1 MARKK
6 SEVPAGRGYHHG
18 NLRQA
23 LLDAALA
30 LIEAGEEQAVSLR
43 TVASRAGVSN
53 AAPYRHFKDREA
65 LMAAVATIGFDR
77 LLESLRQARES
88 ASEGE
93 ELLAN
98 AMAYLAFASKN
109 IGLYRVMFTEN
120 HLAIRFDDGLARSS
134 TAAFQELQDSVGA
147 HLPATGGEG
156 EAKRVATAI
165 WAGLHGTALLASGHL
180 IPVGGPREEGRAE
193 AESTAIARLLI
204 ERFSE
209 PKMPSQ
215 RRATGRS

>member
-6 SEVPAGRGYHHG
+6 SEIPAGRGYHHG

-23 LLDAALA
+23 LLDAALT
-30 LIEAGEEQAVSLR
+30 LIEAGEEEGVSLR
-43 TVASRAGVSN
+43 TVAARAGVSN
-53 AAPYRHFKDREA
+53 AAPYRHFQDREA

-77 LLESLRQARES
+77 LLESLRRARES
-88 ASEGE
+88 AGEGE

-98 AMAYLAFASKN
+98 ATAYLAFAAKN

-120 HLAIRFDDGLARSS
+120 HLAIRFDEELARSS
-134 TAAFQELQDSVGA
+134 TAAFQELQDVVGA
-147 HLPATGGEG
+147 RLPATGGEG

-165 WAGLHGTALLASGHL
+165 WAGLHGTALLASGRL
-180 IPVGGPREEGRAE
+180 IPVGGPRDEGRAE
-193 AESTAIARLLI
+193 AEGTAIARLLI

-209 PKMPSQ
+209 PKRPS
-215 RRATGRS
+215 RRRLTGRS

>member
-1 MARKK
+1 MAKK
-6 SEVPAGRGYHHG
+6 PEIPAGRGYHHG

-23 LLDAALA
+23 LLNAALA
-30 LIEAGEEQAVSLR
+30 LIEAGEEQGVSLR
-43 TVASRAGVSN
+43 TVAARAGVSN

-65 LMAAVATIGFDR
+65 LMAAVATIGFER
-77 LLESLRQARES
+77 LLEALRRARES
-88 ASEGE
+88 AGEGA
-93 ELLAN
+93 ELLAM
-98 AMAYLAFASKN
+98 AAAYLAFASKN

-134 TAAFQELQDSVGA
+134 TAAFQELQDVVGA
-147 HLPATGGEG
+147 RLPATCAEG

-165 WAGLHGTALLASGHL
+165 WAGLHGTALLASGRL

-193 AESTAIARLLI
+193 AEGTAIARLLI

-209 PKMPSQ
+209 PKGPS
-215 RRATGRS
+215 RRRVTGRP

>member
-6 SEVPAGRGYHHG
+6 SAIPAGRGYHHG

-30 LIEAGEEQAVSLR
+30 LIEAGEEQGVSLR
-43 TVASRAGVSN
+43 TVAAHSGVSN
-53 AAPYRHFKDREA
+53 AAPYRHFKDRKA
-65 LMAAVATIGFDR
+65 LMAAVATIGFER
-77 LLESLRQARES
+77 LLEALRRARES
-88 ASEGE
+88 GGEGA
-93 ELLAN
+93 ELLAM
-98 AMAYLAFASKN
+98 ATAYLAFASKN

-120 HLAIRFDDGLARSS
+120 HLAIRFDDGRARSS
-134 TAAFQELQDSVGA
+134 RAAFQELQDVVGA
-147 HLPATGGEG
+147 RLPATCGEG

-165 WAGLHGTALLASGHL
+165 WAGLHGTALLTSGRL

-193 AESTAIARLLI
+193 SEGMAIARLLI

-209 PKMPSQ
+209 PRMPS
-215 RRATGRS
+215 RRRVTGRS

>member
-30 LIEAGEEQAVSLR
+30 LIEAGEEQGVSLR
-43 TVASRAGVSN
+43 TVAARAGVSN
-53 AAPYRHFKDREA
+53 AAPYRHFQDREA

-77 LLESLRQARES
+77 LLESLRRARES
-88 ASEGE
+88 AGEGA
-93 ELLAN
+93 ELLAM
-98 AMAYLAFASKN
+98 ATAYLAFAAKN
-109 IGLYRVMFTEN
+109 VGLYRVMFTEN

-134 TAAFQELQDSVGA
+134 TAAFQELQDVVGA
-147 HLPATGGEG
+147 RLPATRGEDA
-156 EAKRVATAI
+156 AKRVATAI
-165 WAGLHGTALLASGHL
+165 WAGLHGTALLASGRL

-193 AESTAIARLLI
+193 AEGTAIARLLI

-209 PKMPSQ
+209 PKMPSR